1 MDEKITPPADSP
13 AMPGKRRK
21 RPRKVT
27 AEYLENS
34 ALYYLQRFSTSAANL
49 RRVLLRKVQLSAAEH
64 GTDPEEG
71 TRLVDALLARYR
83 SAGLIDDAAYAA
95 GKARSLHRQGGSTRA
110 IKAKLA
116 AKGVEAEVV
125 AAAVDDL
132 AEDTAGDPDLAAA
145 VALARRRGFGPF
157 RRPSL
162 SGKAVDPAERRMKE
176 LAALARAGF
185 PFAVAARVVDAED
198 AAALEDEARGG

>member
-1 MDEKITPPADSP
+1 MDEKITPPPHDP
-13 AMPGKRRK
+13 ALPGKRRK

-34 ALYYLQRFSTSAANL
+34 ALYYLQRFATSAANL
-49 RRVLLRKVQLSAAEH
+49 ERVLMRKVQLSAREH
-64 GTDPEEG
+64 DTDPEEG
-71 TRLVDALLARYR
+71 ARLVHALVTRYQA
-83 SAGLIDDAAYAA
+83 AGLLDDAAYAA
-95 GKARSLHRQGGSTRA
+95 GRARSMHRQGGSTRL

-116 AKGVEAEVV
+116 AKGVQAEVV
-125 AAAVDDL
+125 ATAVEDL
-132 AEDTAGDPDLAAA
+132 AEDTAGDPDLTACI
-145 VALARRRGFGPF
+145 ALARRRGFGPF

-162 SGKAVDPAERRMKE
+162 SGKVMEPAERRMKE

-198 AAALEDEARGG
+198 AADLEEEARGG